1 MSPREGEREENL
13 PWILACL
20 SSGKVAHHDI
30 TQARRRSLVRVRRG
44 PQPPS
49 VAPRAAGS
57 TFALL
62 QPTSWTAES
71 IVLTHLGCP
80 IAGRRCVVLVY
91 IVRGRR
97 HAERVLEEY
106 VDHYNKERP
115 HRGLQLHPP
124 NGQVHG
130 VSANGEIIC
139 RQTLGG
145 LLREY
150 SRAPMSAAA

>member
-1 MSPREGEREENL
+1 MCGGINPEN
-13 PWILACL
+13 
-20 SSGKVAHHDI
+20 
-30 TQARRRSLVRVRRG
+30 G
-44 PQPPS
+44 PD
-49 VAPRAAGS
+49 G
-57 TFALL
+57 T
-62 QPTSWTAES
+62 
-71 IVLTHLGCP
+71 
-80 IAGRRCVVLVY
+80 
-91 IVRGRR
+91 
-97 HAERVLEEY
+97 
-106 VDHYNKERP
+106 RP